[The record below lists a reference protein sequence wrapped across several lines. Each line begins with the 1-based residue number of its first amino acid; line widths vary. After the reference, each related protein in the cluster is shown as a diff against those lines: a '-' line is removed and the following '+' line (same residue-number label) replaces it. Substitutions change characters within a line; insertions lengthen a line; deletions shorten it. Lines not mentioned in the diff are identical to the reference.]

1 MSKLGSLLRQFNVTF
16 IIIGILL
23 GLPNFMTAKV
33 FAGEARNIYWER
45 AQQERIQAQYNL
57 IKAVQR
63 KLIDKG
69 YDPGHVDGING
80 PRTQKA
86 LKAYQLD
93 HGLSPDGILGQKT
106 LKSLGLR

>member
-1 MSKLGSLLRQFNVTF
+1 MRKLCNILKQFNAMF
-16 IIIGILL
+16 IIVGILL
-23 GLPNFMTAKV
+23 GLPNIMTARV
-33 FAGEARNIYWER
+33 FAGEARNINWER
-45 AQQERIQAQYNL
+45 LQQERIQAQYNL

-63 KLIDKG
+63 KLIDNG
-69 YDPGHVDGING
+69 YDLGQADGIDG

-93 HGLSPDGILGQKT
+93 NDLSPDGIPGQKT

>member
-1 MSKLGSLLRQFNVTF
+1 MSKIGNLLKQINVMF

-33 FAGEARNIYWER
+33 FAGEARNIYRESL
-45 AQQERIQAQYNL
+45 QQERIQAQYNL

-63 KLIDKG
+63 KLIDNG
-69 YDPGHVDGING
+69 YDPGPVDGKNG
-80 PRTQKA
+80 PLTQKA

-93 HGLSPDGILGQKT
+93 HGLSPDGIPGQKT